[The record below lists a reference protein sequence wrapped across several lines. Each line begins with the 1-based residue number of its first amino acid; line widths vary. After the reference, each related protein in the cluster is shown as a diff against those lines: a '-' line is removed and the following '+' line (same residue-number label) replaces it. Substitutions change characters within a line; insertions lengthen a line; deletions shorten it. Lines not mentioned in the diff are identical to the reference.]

1 MLILK
6 EGYPEK
12 SELLVCTVTKIQFNS
27 IFVSIND
34 YVGKSGIIHISEI
47 SPGRIRNI
55 RDYVKEEKVIVC
67 VVLRVNRDRD
77 LIELSLRRV
86 QEGQRRNKINEMK
99 QEQKAAKL
107 IEFVAKKEK
116 EDAKKLTDQV
126 LDAIIEDY
134 DTVHSFFEEIV
145 VNTVKIDKLGLSQ
158 KISKTLEETIRQR
171 IKPPEVIIKG
181 EFKIL
186 SYEQNGI
193 EIIKKTLKQV
203 KEIGKDQ
210 LTIIYKG
217 AGKYG
222 ISIISEDYKTAEKL
236 LNQIKELAEKDSKKN
251 NSECTFKRTDK

>member
-55 RDYVKEEKVIVC
+55 RDYVKEGKVIVC

-107 IEFVAKKEK
+107 IEFVANKEK
-116 EDAKKLTDQV
+116 EDAKQLTDKI
-126 LDAIIEDY
+126 LDKIIDDY
-134 DTVHSFFEEIV
+134 DTVHSYFEEIV
-145 VNTVKIDKLGLSQ
+145 INTATIEKLGLSE
-158 KISKTLEETIRQR
+158 KISKTLEKTIRQR
-171 IKPPEVIIKG
+171 IKAPEVIIKG
-181 EFKIL
+181 EFKII
-186 SYEQNGI
+186 SFEQNGI
-193 EIIKKTLKQV
+193 EIIKKTLK
-203 KEIGKDQ
+203 KITEIGKEQ
-210 LTIIYKG
+210 LTLVYKG
-217 AGKYG
+217 AGKYS
-222 ISIISEDYKTAEKL
+222 ISIISEDYKSAEKL
-236 LNQIKELAEKDSKKN
+236 LENIKSTAKEYIKKN
-251 NSECTFKRTDK
+251 NIECTFKRTDK